1 MKGLVKHW
9 NRLSREVMGAP
20 YLESQAGWGSEQ
32 PDQAVESWRV
42 GESQES
48 WAS

>member
-32 PDQAVESWRV
+32 PGIPVHCRGV
-42 GESQES
+42 GLHGL
-48 WAS
+48 